1 LDELPFQKGI
11 PLASSDDEEGRAAS
25 TKHFAL
31 DREVFMMHGDKDNEG
46 LEYVRLDDYDDDYD
60 SLNHSADVTIS
71 LDVTNTI
78 KIEDEED
85 IQKERRKLRNT
96 KRANRR
102 HRVVEQHQRGQGN
115 LYDCSTSDLH
125 TIINVGRDTRNVIIA
140 RQQERE
146 EVEAYNPTNY
156 HISLDYPD
164 ITRERKPEAG
174 EQSTQRK
181 RTLNLK
187 KRFEEA
193 LHKQY
198 PWHLKG
204 RHSTFECQTLRRA
217 LGAPPLNEDCE
228 ERRRDY
234 PNNDLL
240 INYYPTQGGFLRVF
254 WVLSLTIV
262 FGIIS

>member
-60 SLNHSADVTIS
+60 SLNQSADVTIS

-115 LYDCSTSDLH
+115 HYDCSTSNLH
-125 TIINVGRDTRNVIIA
+125 TVINVGRDARNVIIV
-140 RQQERE
+140 RQRE
-146 EVEAYNPTNY
+146 HEEAEAYNPTNY
-156 HISLDYPD
+156 YISLD
-164 ITRERKPEAG
+164 
-174 EQSTQRK
+174 
-181 RTLNLK
+181 
-187 KRFEEA
+187 
-193 LHKQY
+193 
-198 PWHLKG
+198 
-204 RHSTFECQTLRRA
+204 
-217 LGAPPLNEDCE
+217 
-228 ERRRDY
+228 
-234 PNNDLL
+234 
-240 INYYPTQGGFLRVF
+240 
-254 WVLSLTIV
+254 
-262 FGIIS
+262 